1 MFRQMKEGGGKN
13 CDTNLRISV
22 YLTFREPSERY
33 FVSVNS
39 GDWRDWRWRDALE
52 MLILSA
58 DDRAPPDL
66 YRIIL

>member
-1 MFRQMKEGGGKN
+1 MFRQMREGGGKN

-33 FVSVNS
+33 FVSVNN
-39 GDWRDWRWRDALE
+39 RRDALE
-52 MLILSA
+52 MLILST

-66 YRIIL
+66 RRIIL